1 MLFRF
6 LHTRGGGCSRARG
19 KDQASAPAHGA
30 YARGPTLD
38 EAKARDESGDFG
50 LPIPL
55 PGEDAG
61 GRAAT
66 PPLLPRPLRSRRR
79 RTPLLTL
86 AKTSKGCC
94 RVDAQIETLR
104 SYCIARL
111 LVGGFQESAHARALC
126 VHVYCPCRGHQMQHR
141 KPRVYYIRGTLRKHH
156 ALRPRASASM
166 RCLAD
171 QDRLHTDRC
180 KSMRSNQLTCTAPCS
195 CLAIF
200 CPSLGPALIQ
210 PINRLDTE
218 AEKKRA

>member
-1 MLFRF
+1 M
-6 LHTRGGGCSRARG
+6 RARG

-94 RVDAQIETLR
+94 RVDDAQIETLR
-104 SYCIARL
+104 SYCIA
-111 LVGGFQESAHARALC
+111 
-126 VHVYCPCRGHQMQHR
+126 Y
-141 KPRVYYIRGTLRKHH
+141 
-156 ALRPRASASM
+156 
-166 RCLAD
+166 
-171 QDRLHTDRC
+171 
-180 KSMRSNQLTCTAPCS
+180 
-195 CLAIF
+195 
-200 CPSLGPALIQ
+200 
-210 PINRLDTE
+210 
-218 AEKKRA
+218 